1 MNKIASWAPDD
12 AARPFSATLL
22 HLLAALLRGASEM
35 VDRLAARQSARQAA
49 RAFPVGTMEFHCIH
63 RDAGAPEG
71 ALYVNGELVGF
82 IEDVKRL

>member
-1 MNKIASWAPDD
+1 MTKTLSWAPAE

-35 VDRLAARQSARQAA
+35 LDRVAARESAREAA
-49 RAFPVGTMEFHCIH
+49 RAMHGVVEFHALH

-82 IEDVKRL
+82 IAGVKRL